1 MTLTIGPAQ
10 LRYLRLRAQ
19 GLAAPVSD
27 LKQTLARA
35 LSLQAQDYNAAVLG
49 VRARS
54 CGLVDEDVREALIGG
69 ELCWTWLMR
78 GTLHLV
84 NMADLPWLLPLFGPQ
99 FIRLTA
105 RRYRELGLDEDT
117 RRRATALLRQFLA
130 DGPQTRAALKDMLA
144 AEGLPV
150 EGQACPH
157 LLRHAALEGALVCVP
172 LRSSRPEYR
181 LLDDWALSGWPD
193 TDAAATILARRF
205 LRAFGPAH
213 AADLARWSGL
223 PMRLARAG
231 LDALADEV
239 TAVNAAGQEAVIARD
254 QLPWLD
260 DEPRHSLYLL
270 PAFDALLL
278 SHVDRDLVLPAEV
291 SRAIH
296 PGGGIIRPSL
306 LVDGVVRGRWQLKRS
321 RRSMTVIVTPFVPI
335 PRGRTPQLEAEVADL
350 GRFLGRDAVLKLEEI
365 AA

>member
-1 MTLTIGPAQ
+1 MTLTIDSAQ
-10 LRYLRLRAQ
+10 LRCLRLRAQ

-27 LKQTLARA
+27 LKQTLDAA
-35 LSLQAQDYNAAVLG
+35 LSLQAQDYNAALLG

-54 CGLVDEDVREALIGG
+54 HGLVDEDVREALIGG

-84 NMADLPWLLPLFGPQ
+84 SMADLPWLLPLFGPQ

-117 RRRATALLRQFLA
+117 LRRATALLRQFLA
-130 DGPQTRAALKDMLA
+130 DGPQTRAVLKDKLA

-157 LLRHAALEGALVCVP
+157 LLRHAALGGALVCVP
-172 LRSSRPEYR
+172 LRNSRPEYR
-181 LLDDWALSGWPD
+181 LLDDGALVGWPGS
-193 TDAAATILARRF
+193 DAAAALLARRF
-205 LRAFGPAH
+205 LRAFGPAD

-231 LDALADEV
+231 LEALADEV
-239 TAVNAAGQEAVIARD
+239 KAINAAGREALIARD
-254 QLPWLD
+254 QLAWLD
-260 DEPRHSLYLL
+260 DEPQRSLFLL

-278 SHVDRDLVLPAEV
+278 SHVERDLVLPAEV

-306 LVDGVVRGRWQLKRS
+306 LIEGVVRGRWQLKRG
-321 RRSMTVIVTPFVPI
+321 RRSLTVIVTPFVRL
-335 PRGRTPQLEAEVADL
+335 PRGRLPQLEAEVEDI
-350 GRFLGRDAVLKLEEI
+350 GRFLGQTATLKLEDV